1 MHMLNLFGVT
11 NGRIAHKAREKGCH
25 VPRHYSLSAVIK
37 RRVGK
42 RVMKKPK
49 GKIEGYIKRN

>member
-1 MHMLNLFGVT
+1 MLNLFGVT